1 MEQSSTV
8 FEMVIF
14 AGAVLT
20 ALGIIGIVMF
30 IVKVRA
36 AQKEQREDEVLKAR
50 LGALMPLN
58 LGSFLVSAIGLM
70 MVVMGVIL
78 G

>member
-1 MEQSSTV
+1 
-8 FEMVIF
+8 
-14 AGAVLT
+14 
-20 ALGIIGIVMF
+20 MF

-36 AQKEQREDEVLKAR
+36 AQKEQLEDEALKAR

>member
-8 FEMVIF
+8 FEMMILS
-14 AGAVLT
+14 GAVLT
-20 ALGIIGIVMF
+20 ALGIIGIVIF

-36 AQKEQREDEVLKAR
+36 AQKEQMEDEALKAR
-50 LGALMPLN
+50 LSTLMPLN
-58 LGSFLVSAIGLM
+58 LGSFLISAIGLV